1 MSPLEIFNFRS
12 TKELDSWEVTDD
24 VVMGGK
30 SNSRFSINSERKGV
44 FQGTVSTENNGG
56 FSSVRYRFNPIKV
69 EGFSKVKLKVRG
81 DNQRFQFRLKEK
93 QSDEHSFIQY
103 FETNGEWQE
112 IEIEL
117 NNLYPT
123 YRGNKLDKPSF
134 NGNYIEEIGFLIG
147 NNKNEEFRIEI
158 DSIYLI

>member
-1 MSPLEIFNFRS
+1 MCSLEIFDFSN
-12 TKELDSWEVTDD
+12 TKKLESWEVTDD
-24 VVMGGK
+24 VVMGGR
-30 SNSRFSINSERKGV
+30 SNSRFSINSEGKGV
-44 FQGTVSTENNGG
+44 FQGKVSTENNGG

-69 EGFSKVKLKVRG
+69 EGFSKFKLKVNG
-81 DNQRFQFRLKEK
+81 GNQRFQFRLKEK
-93 QSDEHSFIQY
+93 QTDDHSYIQY

-123 YRGNKLDKPSF
+123 YRGNKLDKPNF

-147 NNKNEEFRIEI
+147 NNMNEEFRLEI

>member
-1 MSPLEIFNFRS
+1 MSPLEIFNFRK

-30 SNSRFSINSERKGV
+30 SNSHFSINSERKGI
-44 FQGTVSTENNGG
+44 FQGKVSTENNGG
-56 FSSVRYRFNPIKV
+56 FSSVRYRFNPIRV
-69 EGFSKVKLKVRG
+69 EGLLKVKLKVKG

-93 QSDEHSFIQY
+93 QTDDHSYIQY

-123 YRGNKLDKPSF
+123 YRGNKLDKPNF
-134 NGNYIEEIGFLIG
+134 KGNYIEEIGFLIG
-147 NNKNEEFRIEI
+147 NNKNEEFRLEI